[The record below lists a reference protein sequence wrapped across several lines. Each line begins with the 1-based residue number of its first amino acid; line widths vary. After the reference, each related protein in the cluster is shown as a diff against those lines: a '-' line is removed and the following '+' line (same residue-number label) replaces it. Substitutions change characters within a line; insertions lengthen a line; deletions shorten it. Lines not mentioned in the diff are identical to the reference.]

1 MATPVGESADVG
13 EIPLWDWYL
22 IIFSILVSV
31 IVSTGVVLLWCV
43 NFLKEYLVTGLF
55 CARKSTSVQ
64 QLMRKISDLDEKD
77 QHDLRQKLMAK
88 TNTSETSRVREIIS
102 LKVEIDTL
110 SEKNVHLRKQIAEL
124 RKSQGGSKPSSF
136 TVYVTKTGNCFH
148 LDPDCQHLRQ
158 SSVQKMPCQICVN

>member
-88 TNTSETSRVREIIS
+88 TNTSE
-102 LKVEIDTL
+102 IDTL